1 MRVTMVLFL
10 FAFATTSA
18 TLAVLLLLLLI
29 IIRRLL
35 LVSPLLIRKVR
46 VTALSFNSRQLVGMM
61 RLAFATSRVSIVLRQ
76 NRVAGIGKLEVI
88 QVISR
93 SDDGDDKVPFWGQGS
108 KKNHGLY
115 LIRCHRRVGGNC
127 GLWIVG
133 SG

>member
-18 TLAVLLLLLLI
+18 TLAVLLLLLI

-46 VTALSFNSRQLVGMM
+46 VTALSFNSRQLVGVM

-76 NRVAGIGKLEVI
+76 NRVAGIGELEVI